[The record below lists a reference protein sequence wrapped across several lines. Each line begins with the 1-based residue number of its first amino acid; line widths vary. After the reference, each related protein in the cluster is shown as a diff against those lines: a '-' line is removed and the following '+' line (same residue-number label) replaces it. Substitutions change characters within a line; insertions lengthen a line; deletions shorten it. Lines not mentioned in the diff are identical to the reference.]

1 MQKKTSIFFTLQVFF
16 YATEIFPSVKQ
27 SFEWSRQVA
36 VYTYETSSP
45 VLALPLPPIH
55 PHSACFLHQQR
66 HHLHLHPEM
75 LIVLFQRES
84 LITSPRLRRPPSWGR
99 WRRWMTT
106 GRSWR
111 SPSWHRPSTT
121 TRTTTASRRARS
133 CARWSSPRSP
143 ASSDRLS
150 RHHKHTPPPIII
162 ITITTCVYLTRW

>member
-1 MQKKTSIFFTLQVFF
+1 MQKNFKFFYVVCLFFMPQKYFLQLNRVLSEADRWQFTLMR
-16 YATEIFPSVKQ
+16 
-27 SFEWSRQVA
+27 SRLQCWR
-36 VYTYETSSP
+36 YLCY
-45 VLALPLPPIH
+45 PIH

-75 LIVLFQRES
+75 LIALFQRES
-84 LITSPRLRRPPSWGR
+84 SITSPRLRRPPSWGR

-150 RHHKHTPPPIII
+150 KHPPPPIII